1 MSVSHQASFL
11 TALLLALVS
20 FESSCVTPTGSD
32 PRLEGPRSGD
42 MDAAGPP
49 AAAGPPQDWVHQTR
63 HAAFLSGDFG
73 EFEAWSHQ
81 WLEEGSEAVGVPA
94 PATPHAEF
102 WAELVTHPLRRRA
115 LLGFL
120 REARAERLALAD
132 PLASPPSLPTC
143 GAACRRALI
152 AYLNAFEAPRHLPD
166 QRALMGTDRLVH
178 RSHQPDEA
186 IVALS
191 GDLGLVAA
199 IPSLERCLR
208 AERRF
213 YWIQTDY
220 NTYPQEVGALF
231 EAALWGLVKI
241 ARTHPAQ
248 RSRIRDW
255 LRSER
260 ETLVIPEGARKG
272 SESFWLE
279 VYDDDDYGP
288 EVEPVQDTAAAR
300 RPVSRVWAYENGR
313 EPRQQVSKVPLL
325 DRALAELEG
334 G

>member
-1 MSVSHQASFL
+1 MPTTHQVG
-11 TALLLALVS
+11 LLLVLAFAPLVALDVAS
-20 FESSCVTPTGSD
+20 GSE
-32 PRLEGPRSGD
+32 PQLEGPRLGD
-42 MDAAGPP
+42 MDAAGPAP
-49 AAAGPPQDWVHQTR
+49 VAGPPQDWVHQTR

-73 EFEAWSHQ
+73 EFDAWTRQ
-81 WLEEGSEAVGVPA
+81 WLEEGSKAVGVPV
-94 PATPHAEF
+94 PATPHAGF
-102 WAELVTHPLRRRA
+102 WAELVTRPVRRKA

-120 REARAERLALAD
+120 REARAQRLALAD

-143 GAACRRALI
+143 GSACRRALI
-152 AYLNAFEAPRHLPD
+152 AYLDAFEAPRHLPD
-166 QRALMGTDRLVH
+166 QRALMDTDKLVY

-191 GDLGLVAA
+191 GDLGLVTA
-199 IPSLERCLR
+199 IPSLKRCLR

-231 EAALWGLVKI
+231 EAALWALVKI

-260 ETLVIPEGARKG
+260 EALVIPEGARQG

-288 EVEPVQDTAAAR
+288 DVEPVQATAAVR
-300 RPVSRVWAYENGR
+300 RLVSRVWADPNGR
-313 EPRQQVSKVPLL
+313 EPRQQVSKVPFL

-334 G
+334 D